1 MFSRAIYQIKATI
14 ERTSGGGGV
23 GVEMTTMRCALNG
36 DNDHGGIA
44 GGRRKEGHIGQIG
57 SFAQGQTGSQAGR
70 QAISFSL
77 AAVRG

>member
-14 ERTSGGGGV
+14 ERTSGGGGGGDV
-23 GVEMTTMRCALNG
+23 RCALNG